1 MVEKMCKNA
10 VCARGKQRPI
20 ADEYISGLRTVRP
33 APAQVSLALDDAVEP
48 LKELRRTVERELLRL
63 QVKLC

>member
-20 ADEYISGLRTVRP
+20 ADEYISGLRTVRS
-33 APAQVSLALDDAVEP
+33 APTQVSLALDDAVEP
-48 LKELRRTVERELLRL
+48 LKEQRRRVE
-63 QVKLC
+63 